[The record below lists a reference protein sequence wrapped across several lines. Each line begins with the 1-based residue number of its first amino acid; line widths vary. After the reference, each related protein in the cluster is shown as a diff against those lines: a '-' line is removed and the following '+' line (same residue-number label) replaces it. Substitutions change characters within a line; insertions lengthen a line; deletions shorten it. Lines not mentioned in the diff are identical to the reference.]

1 MSYILDA
8 LKKAESERKLGS
20 VPNVYA
26 TAPDAVATPD
36 DQSWRK
42 WLPWLL
48 AASILI
54 VALFGLAWFQPWR
67 QPAPVVS
74 NPAPAA
80 IVAAPVA
87 VEKPAVATPPVAVE
101 AKPPQIA
108 APPISTPALQK
119 PVKPAKPP
127 VSEQTAPS
135 MASRHEVATPP
146 VAAAPAKEATAVAAP
161 NEDNSVGTVRDLPQT
176 IQSEL
181 PAIVVN
187 GYIYAKSPAERSVLI
202 NQKLL
207 HEGDQ
212 IAPQLVLEKML
223 PKGAIL
229 NYKGYRYRIVF

>member
-1 MSYILDA
+1 M
-8 LKKAESERKLGS
+8 
-20 VPNVYA
+20 
-26 TAPDAVATPD
+26 
-36 DQSWRK
+36 
-42 WLPWLL
+42 
-48 AASILI
+48 
-54 VALFGLAWFQPWR
+54 
-67 QPAPVVS
+67 
-74 NPAPAA
+74 
-80 IVAAPVA
+80 
-87 VEKPAVATPPVAVE
+87 
-101 AKPPQIA
+101 
-108 APPISTPALQK
+108 
-119 PVKPAKPP
+119 
-127 VSEQTAPS
+127 
-135 MASRHEVATPP
+135 
-146 VAAAPAKEATAVAAP
+146 AAAPAKEATAVAAP